1 MGKWLMLIDPAS
13 FLIIGIPLFAIWY
26 GSFRSYK
33 FNMENQLLIIDNND
47 MPNKWLLILPCI
59 GSLSLLTFFYY
70 MDAMY
75 NILICVIVITSLLA
89 ISYVTYPFFQYLLPK
104 FSIHDSSK
112 KLKMLDDEVTITLSS
127 VISFVCGVIL
137 TLFWYYS
144 NHFLFVN
151 FLSIC
156 SCITAFSFM
165 RLNNLR
171 GLTLLLWTFLI
182 YDVFWVFYSSFFF
195 GESVMEKV
203 AVKVLDKFYLPMLIS
218 IPKFFGGGF
227 SSLGNGD
234 IVLPGIYMCQ
244 LYFLDK
250 YYKFGEKNNSNNNN
264 SNNGNNNNNNNN
276 SNFVGYFKIS
286 VIGYISGLVIS
297 LFAVLI
303 TESGQPALLY
313 LVPTVTLPTIFFAHK
328 RGHLSILM
336 KPIPKPKQ
344 DQESLIN
351 S

>member
-112 KLKMLDDEVTITLSS
+112 KLKIFDDEVTITLSS
-127 VISFVCGVIL
+127 IIAFVCGVIL

-144 NHFLFVN
+144 NHYLFVN

-218 IPKFFGGGF
+218 VPKFFGGGF

-250 YYKFGEKNNSNNNN
+250 YYKFGEKSNNNN
-264 SNNGNNNNNNNN
+264 
-276 SNFVGYFKIS
+276 FGYFKIS
-286 VIGYISGLVIS
+286 VIGYLSGLVIS
-297 LFAVLI
+297 LLAVLI

-328 RGHLSILM
+328 RGNLSILM

-351 S
+351 C

>member
-75 NILICVIVITSLLA
+75 NILICVVVITSLLA
-89 ISYVTYPFFQYLLPK
+89 ISYVTYPFFQYLLPM

-127 VISFVCGVIL
+127 IIAFVCGVIL

-144 NHFLFVN
+144 NHYIFVN

-182 YDVFWVFYSSFFF
+182 YDVFWVFYSSLFF

-218 IPKFFGGGF
+218 VPKFFGGGF

-250 YYKFGEKNNSNNNN
+250 YYKFGEKSNN
-264 SNNGNNNNNNNN
+264 
-276 SNFVGYFKIS
+276 FGYFKIS
-286 VIGYISGLVIS
+286 VIGYISGLIIS

-328 RGHLSILM
+328 RGHLSIIM

>member
-104 FSIHDSSK
+104 FSIYDSSK
-112 KLKMLDDEVTITLSS
+112 KLKIFDDEVTITLSS
-127 VISFVCGVIL
+127 VIAFVCGVIL

-144 NHFLFVN
+144 NHYLFVN

-218 IPKFFGGGF
+218 VPKFFGGGF

-250 YYKFGEKNNSNNNN
+250 YYKFGEKSNNNN
-264 SNNGNNNNNNNN
+264 
-276 SNFVGYFKIS
+276 NFGYFKIS
-286 VIGYISGLVIS
+286 VIGYLSGLVIS
-297 LFAVLI
+297 LLAVLI

-313 LVPTVTLPTIFFAHK
+313 LVPTVTLPTIFVAQK

>member
-13 FLIIGIPLFAIWY
+13 FLIIGIPVFAIWY
-26 GSFRSYK
+26 GSYRSYR
-33 FNMENQLLIIDNND
+33 FNIENQLLIMDNND

-89 ISYVTYPFFQYLLPK
+89 ISYVTYPLFQYLLPK

-127 VISFVCGVIL
+127 VIAFVCGVIL

-144 NHFLFVN
+144 NHYIFVN

-171 GLTLLLWTFLI
+171 GLTMLLWTFLI
-182 YDVFWVFYSSFFF
+182 YDVFWVFYSSYFF

-218 IPKFFGGGF
+218 VPKFFGGGF

-250 YYKFGEKNNSNNNN
+250 YYRFGEKNNGINN
-264 SNNGNNNNNNNN
+264 
-276 SNFVGYFKIS
+276 FGYFKIS
-286 VIGYISGLVIS
+286 VIGYISGLIIS

-328 RGHLSILM
+328 CGHLSILM